1 MRSFAKIHDR
11 AAKRKG
17 GAKALEASITK
28 PKSAAALRRVGDD
41 RWLSGMARAVFN
53 ADFVWRVVE
62 NKWPDFER
70 AFQSF
75 DPHAVAYLSDD
86 DIEALLGDPGII
98 RHRKKILS
106 TRENGAFVL
115 ELAAEHGSAAK
126 FFAEFPAERY
136 SELLGILKK
145 RASRLGGMSAQ
156 YFLRHMGKD
165 AFILSRDV
173 VKVLVQEKIVSKAPS
188 SQKDLDLVQHAFSTW
203 REESGRSLT
212 EISRILAMSTD

>member
-1 MRSFAKIHDR
+1 MKLIWFQSMSSTELAESFNGPRSGIDRYRSVVVRSRARAASSASRWRSFAKIHDR

-98 RHRKKILS
+98 RHHKKILS
-106 TRENGAFVL
+106 TRENGAFV
-115 ELAAEHGSAAK
+115 
-126 FFAEFPAERY
+126 P
-136 SELLGILKK
+136 
-145 RASRLGGMSAQ
+145 
-156 YFLRHMGKD
+156 
-165 AFILSRDV
+165 
-173 VKVLVQEKIVSKAPS
+173 
-188 SQKDLDLVQHAFSTW
+188 
-203 REESGRSLT
+203 
-212 EISRILAMSTD
+212 